1 MGINKYF
8 SPYLYSF
15 LCKAKGVNN
24 VFVLQVRPSH
34 IKIINI
40 TIFREKNQR
49 KIKRFIQKHS
59 DILKVNLKEMLSGEI
74 IEQLAKDSGFVK
86 RTSLINGN
94 NFLELL
100 LSNCIK
106 GTLLSLEDLAEN
118 FEESI
123 GHSISKQGLDERF
136 NSETVSFLQSVLS
149 NLLHQQLSNTLK
161 SNSKFNFSTCRLKD
175 STRFGLP
182 EQYRSAYKGHGGATN
197 TKSMI
202 SIQYEFDLLTGNH
215 LDLQLTSGC
224 RNDQRDSNE
233 SVNTI
238 NEGELLIRDL
248 GYVTTT
254 YLTGVAGKNAFFL
267 NRLPSQMNVYY
278 ANDNHKEVDFCKI
291 MKKLRRYNL
300 RYMALDVLIGKKAQ
314 LPCRLVVSLCEK
326 EAAKK
331 RLNKTTK
338 NTKSIGCKVSKKTK
352 TRSKLNLYI
361 TNAPEDKINAKDVYH
376 IYTLRWQIELIFKAW
391 KSICNID
398 KIKKVKIHR
407 FESILLSG
415 LIWTLANWQFLQL
428 GNKWLLDKKDDIKSL
443 SIWKFYK
450 HIAEDNKKLCNMI
463 KGKDSI
469 DDWLVLML
477 NKAENKLYRETKKGD
492 LSHMQRF
499 NKLLCA

>member
-1 MGINKYF
+1 
-8 SPYLYSF
+8 
-15 LCKAKGVNN
+15 
-24 VFVLQVRPSH
+24 
-34 IKIINI
+34 
-40 TIFREKNQR
+40 
-49 KIKRFIQKHS
+49 
-59 DILKVNLKEMLSGEI
+59 MLSGEI
-74 IEQLAKDSGFVK
+74 IEQLAKDSRFVK
-86 RTSLINGN
+86 RSSLVNGN

-100 LSNCIK
+100 LSNCTK
-106 GTLLSLEDLAEN
+106 GTLLSLEDLAGN
-118 FEESI
+118 FEASI

-136 NSETVSFLQSVLS
+136 NSEAVTFLKSVLS
-149 NLLHQQLSNTLK
+149 HLLHQQLSYTIK
-161 SNSKFNFSTCRLKD
+161 SNDKFNFSACRLKD

-182 EQYRSAYKGHGGATN
+182 KQYRSTYKGHGGATN
-197 TKSMI
+197 TQSMI

-233 SVNTI
+233 SVDTI

-254 YLTGVAGKNAFFL
+254 YLTGVTRKKAFFL

-278 ANDNHKEVDFCKI
+278 ANDNHKKVDFSTI
-291 MKKLRRYNL
+291 MKKLKRYSL
-300 RYMALDVLIGKKAQ
+300 KYMVLDVLIGKKAQ
-314 LPCRLVVSLCEK
+314 LPCRLVVSLCKE

-331 RLNKTTK
+331 RLKKTTK
-338 NTKSIGCKVSKKTK
+338 NTKSIGCKVSKETK

-361 TNAPEDKINAKDVYH
+361 TNAPDDLINAKDVYQ

-415 LIWTLANWQFLQL
+415 LIWALANWQIFQL
-428 GNKWLLDKKDDIKSL
+428 ANKWLLDQKDGTKSL

-450 HIAEDNKKLCNMI
+450 YIANDANKLCQII
-463 KGKDSI
+463 KGKDSV
-469 DDWLVLML
+469 DDWLVLVL
-477 NKAENKLYRETKKGD
+477 NLADNKLYRETKKGD
-492 LSHMQRF
+492 LSHIQRF